1 MHSPDLVQS
10 FVRMMLA
17 CCKYMQT
24 PLNEPV
30 SCESHRALL
39 CSHPAAP
46 ASKHIRSCDLHILRC
61 GIAQRNE
68 TVSTHCTPTF
78 VSGQAQQI
86 FFGFGLSEACD
97 VSGITVRVR
106 LVPATYEM
114 MVY

>member
-1 MHSPDLVQS
+1 L
-10 FVRMMLA
+10 
-17 CCKYMQT
+17 T
-24 PLNEPV
+24 
-30 SCESHRALL
+30 
-39 CSHPAAP
+39 
-46 ASKHIRSCDLHILRC
+46 C
-61 GIAQRNE
+61 GFAERNE
-68 TVSTHCTPTF
+68 SVPTHCTLTF